1 MALQAHHSIQDLPKF
16 VTKSYGDKIKTIT
29 TIAIKAGM
37 LICFSSS
44 TILAANAKEPSTQ
57 QTANKSIA
65 EIITKASLLIDL
77 GRHKEALKLIELQ
90 AKPTN
95 YELNYLK
102 ARASLGAN
110 DRKTAEQQFAALV
123 QVNQNDPRIYL
134 SLGNIAGKNGDL
146 NRAISFYRKAISIDS
161 QYAKAYLN
169 LGVALGAM
177 GKPKEAKN
185 EFSKAIEINPRM
197 ADAYRNRGI
206 IHESIGDI
214 KGACEDWLAA
224 ASLGQ
229 DEPRLWR
236 QRKCNAEEFNKSNMT
251 RKSRSTR
258 TSNTE

>member
-1 MALQAHHSIQDLPKF
+1 M
-16 VTKSYGDKIKTIT
+16 KSIT
-29 TIAIKAGM
+29 TIAIKTGM
-37 LICFSSS
+37 LICLSSS
-44 TILAANAKEPSTQ
+44 TILAAIAKEPSTK
-57 QTANKSIA
+57 QTANEINA
-65 EIITKASLLIDL
+65 EIIDKATLLIDL
-77 GRHKEALKLIELQ
+77 GRHKEALKLIALQ
-90 AKPTN
+90 AKSTS
-95 YELNYLK
+95 YELKYLK

-110 DRKTAEQQFAALV
+110 DLQTAEQQFAALV
-123 QVNQNDPRIYL
+123 QINPNDPRIYL

-146 NRAISFYRKAISIDS
+146 KRAILFYRKAISIDS

-206 IHESIGDI
+206 IQESIGDI

-236 QRKCNAEEFNKSNMT
+236 QRKCNTEDFNKRNMT
-251 RKSRSTR
+251 GKSRSTG
-258 TSNTE
+258 TSNIE